1 MPALDLDAPRVR
13 RVQKPR
19 ISVRVERWQVLVRLL
34 LRLRDWADVVTHL
47 IHPYIV
53 T

>member
-1 MPALDLDAPRVR
+1 
-13 RVQKPR
+13 
-19 ISVRVERWQVLVRLL
+19 VLVRLL